1 MNTPI
6 ATRARGPSRKPRGIA
21 LVEVLVAMVVLS
33 LGLLGIGKLVM
44 TALKANDSAYMRSQA
59 TVLAY
64 AILDDMRANRQ
75 VAMTQ
80 GYDTSM
86 SAYSGTS
93 YSCVTAVCSPADL
106 AQFDVAQ
113 WKQQLGAAPAVAVG
127 VLPGGNGSIVTAT
140 TVTNQTTAT
149 ITVQWNDALAQ
160 DVYTQTTGTLTPM
173 TVTLETI
180 L

>member
-1 MNTPI
+1 M
-6 ATRARGPSRKPRGIA
+6 
-21 LVEVLVAMVVLS
+21 EVLVAMVVLS

-59 TVLAY
+59 TALAY

-80 GYDTSM
+80 GYDVSM
-86 SAYSGTS
+86 SYYAGTTF
-93 YSCVTAVCSPADL
+93 SCVTATCTTAEL

-113 WKQQLGAAPAVAVG
+113 WKQKLGAAPGVAG
-127 VLPGGNGSIVTAT
+127 VLPGGNGSVVTAAIA
-140 TVTNQTTAT
+140 TNQTLAT

-160 DVYTQTTGTLTPM
+160 DVYTKTTGTLTPM
-173 TVTLETI
+173 TITLETI